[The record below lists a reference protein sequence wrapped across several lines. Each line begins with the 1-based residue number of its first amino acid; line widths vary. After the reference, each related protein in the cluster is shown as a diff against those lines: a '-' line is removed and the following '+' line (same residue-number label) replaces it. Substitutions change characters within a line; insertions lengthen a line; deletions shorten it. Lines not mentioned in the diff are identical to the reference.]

1 MTSPL
6 PRPQAVTDYLED
18 LLARISPD
26 DREYVT
32 EYVESLTE
40 SDLRVFEISLDQLE
54 SSFDLMIDL
63 VNSVGVLRSFCG
75 RLFPR
80 SIRRRL
86 RRCDIFVAPF
96 EIKAVAMSAWEVAS
110 GCIRTTCL
118 GRKIYCLS
126 LLSCRP
132 QSLHRPRQEARARF
146 RVLERAMYGHG
157 S

>member
-54 SSFDLMIDL
+54 SSFDLMK
-63 VNSVGVLRSFCG
+63 S
-75 RLFPR
+75 
-80 SIRRRL
+80 
-86 RRCDIFVAPF
+86 
-96 EIKAVAMSAWEVAS
+96 S
-110 GCIRTTCL
+110 GYTKW
-118 GRKIYCLS
+118 RKS
-126 LLSCRP
+126 
-132 QSLHRPRQEARARF
+132 HA
-146 RVLERAMYGHG
+146 
-157 S
+157 